1 MSCRWGARG
10 LGNNFRPGGAL
21 ASAQYLRAM
30 NAMNTY
36 TRPAS
41 TLGIPP
47 KPRRA
52 LTSDEV
58 DTGHGHSPNHGQR
71 YSEQSAES
79 IGRPSDLGQPF
90 IELSSL
96 ESDGLHR
103 EGDHTLHRAASEAS
117 LRVESPVWVA
127 DADTLPHSPQH
138 VLSQQRSPQPSPL
151 QHRSVSQPEISL
163 QQGLELGVGEE
174 DEYGQWERT
183 TGPDDEVDD
192 PHTHLL

>member
-1 MSCRWGARG
+1 M
-10 LGNNFRPGGAL
+10 

-30 NAMNTY
+30 NAMNAY

-41 TLGIPP
+41 TLGMPP

-58 DTGHGHSPNHGQR
+58 DTGHHQSPNHGQR

-96 ESDGLHR
+96 ESDGLHS

-127 DADTLPHSPQH
+127 GAESLPHLPQH
-138 VLSQQRSPQPSPL
+138 MSPRQHSPQPSPL
-151 QHRSVSQPEISL
+151 QHKSVSQPETRL
-163 QQGLELGVGEE
+163 QQGLETGIGDA
-174 DEYGQWERT
+174 DEYGHWDRT
-183 TGPDDEVDD
+183 TDADDEADD